1 MYRLTL
7 NSPLII
13 CEEKVDSNFVK
24 SVDYIPGNR
33 VRAAFAKEIL
43 LQCPL
48 FQKDKKQD
56 GKYNWVSIRDQDK
69 CKECDFFN
77 LCSNFGKIR
86 FSFFYPEGTQVI
98 PLSAERYKCSKCKG
112 FKDGLIKKDKNLDYS
127 SEVCKICDGRI
138 ESVYG
143 LRKGKYE
150 YKLPK
155 IMLEKTAIDSFTLTS
170 RDKQL
175 YTLVAVTE
183 AVKKKDGIEK
193 TRFVGSISMQDSEIQ
208 NFSIKPICDLR
219 VGAYNSVGFGKVNIE
234 GIDAEEVCDIHSR
247 IEEFNKRIVSLKNE
261 INGNYIYI
269 PILFNSH
276 AKLGIERIPHEKLS
290 SRDIDFKAI
299 WKELITE
306 EYENNQ
312 IIKRGLNFEFE
323 VEKVYT
329 ETQIYRGYDTS
340 LDLEE
345 PREKAIIINKMGT
358 TVLLKIHK
366 NEYKKAIENLS
377 KAEQLGIGY
386 ETENGYGQVEISNEI
401 HLKGEI

>member
-1 MYRLTL
+1 MPKTFIFQHF
-7 NSPLII
+7 STT
-13 CEEKVDSNFVK
+13 
-24 SVDYIPGNR
+24 
-33 VRAAFAKEIL
+33 FA
-43 LQCPL
+43 CPH
-48 FQKDKKQD
+48 
-56 GKYNWVSIRDQDK
+56 
-69 CKECDFFN
+69 
-77 LCSNFGKIR
+77 
-86 FSFFYPEGTQVI
+86 
-98 PLSAERYKCSKCKG
+98 RYK
-112 FKDGLIKKDKNLDYS
+112 FR
-127 SEVCKICDGRI
+127 E
-138 ESVYG
+138 
-143 LRKGKYE
+143 LR
-150 YKLPK
+150 
-155 IMLEKTAIDSFTLTS
+155 
-170 RDKQL
+170 
-175 YTLVAVTE
+175 
-183 AVKKKDGIEK
+183 
-193 TRFVGSISMQDSEIQ
+193 
-208 NFSIKPICDLR
+208 
-219 VGAYNSVGFGKVNIE
+219 
-234 GIDAEEVCDIHSR
+234 IHSR